1 MNNQNIQKVPI
12 KTLLKNLLESGG
24 HPSETKEHSDRSLY
38 IEEFTRRGANNIL
51 KELGYSLRKSTIW
64 RNRWTGNEE
73 TLKDLIT
80 PDENGIKFRREKEDS
95 EIMFVLEN
103 WMPSVGENTIKEEY
117 DRQNRK
123 KILSDTA
130 VQEALI

>member
-1 MNNQNIQKVPI
+1 MRKRTSAVWRMGKKSFQELVKRNDSYV
-12 KTLLKNLLESGG
+12 S
-24 HPSETKEHSDRSLY
+24 
-38 IEEFTRRGANNIL
+38 IL

-80 PDENGIKFRREKEDS
+80 PDENGIKFRKETEDS
-95 EIMFVLEN
+95 EIVFVLEN
-103 WMPSVGENTIKEEY
+103 WIPAIGKNTIKEEY
-117 DRQNRK
+117 DRENRK
-123 KILSDTA
+123 IILSDTA